1 MYYSTV
7 ANTLILTIGSLVAT
21 KYYDVI
27 NQFTVPLILFGTITL
42 VMNLGVK
49 NGVKSHEKIVFILSL
64 FVFSWIGY
72 QYTVQNPRDL
82 SIFFTLLVVVSNVI
96 VVVSYFK
103 NKIKVKKQ
111 RAKILI
117 KK

>member
-7 ANTLILTIGSLVAT
+7 ANTLILTIGSLIAT
-21 KYYDVI
+21 KYYDVV
-27 NQFTVPLILFGTITL
+27 NQFTVPLILLGTITL

-49 NGVKSHEKIVFILSL
+49 NGVKTHEKIVFILSL
-64 FVFSWIGY
+64 LSFFWVGY
-72 QYTVQNPRDL
+72 QYTVQDPRDL
-82 SIFFTLLVVVSNVI
+82 SLFFTVVVLISNLTVT
-96 VVVSYFK
+96 VSYFK

-111 RAKILI
+111 RAKVLI